1 MLRRFAVTAA
11 VIAASTAAALASAP
25 GALASRST
33 HGGELPAGDLVVTFS
48 GFGGGAYRF
57 HEPPLG
63 AGSACRVADTTYSG
77 TDAYHWIYRF
87 ALPPTG
93 GSSDSPIALAAA
105 GQLSATEQ
113 LLQCAGTAAV
123 TSTCT
128 QGLRAPLSAN
138 SGDLA
143 YPGVTVAL
151 SGRSVTVGA
160 VGELIPATPQP
171 LCSGIGVLLP
181 SPVEAFAQL
190 QGSVSIPRAALA
202 GTGDVTRRFTI
213 AGSGLYAGVALSANC
228 DSGSCDTA
236 TCANTATPG
245 PGGPSSC
252 SFDESYSGTI
262 EVRVVR

>member
-1 MLRRFAVTAA
+1 
-11 VIAASTAAALASAP
+11 
-25 GALASRST
+25 
-33 HGGELPAGDLVVTFS
+33 
-48 GFGGGAYRF
+48 
-57 HEPPLG
+57 
-63 AGSACRVADTTYSG
+63 
-77 TDAYHWIYRF
+77 
-87 ALPPTG
+87 
-93 GSSDSPIALAAA
+93 
-105 GQLSATEQ
+105 
-113 LLQCAGTAAV
+113 V